1 MTTRNLKHD
10 LEERGD
16 VELPPMT
23 DLGERE
29 IAAGTHSRYEQIET
43 QHGRRAIAIY
53 RDEDTGELR
62 SLPLYWTVLQ
72 SLYKRWRPQAGERF
86 AVRRLPDHAKGYRV
100 FTMVV
105 DRETSQEPEF
115 FSDDQSDP
123 TKPSPRS
130 GSDDK
135 VPF

>member
-1 MTTRNLKHD
+1 MTARNLKHD

-72 SLYKRWRPQAGERF
+72 NLYKRWRPQQGERF

-100 FTMVV
+100 FTMIVE
-105 DRETSQEPEF
+105 RETSEEPDF
-115 FSDDQSDP
+115 FAAGENGATETPRPMRSDDE
-123 TKPSPRS
+123 
-130 GSDDK
+130 